1 LEGLAWAHRRLTP
14 PPLQAL
20 ELAGSFWRN
29 AATYHLINTGAIDA
43 FHDYKEWYVHIEPC
57 LHCMT
62 GEDRPI
68 RPHQHAQFYPF
79 PSMW

>member
-43 FHDYKEWYVHIEPC
+43 YHDNKEWYVHR
-57 LHCMT
+57 HT
-62 GEDRPI
+62 
-68 RPHQHAQFYPF
+68 
-79 PSMW
+79 